1 VSINQFLKQIGQGDQ
16 IKDYQHASKL
26 YVGDNF
32 NLAPRQ
38 GYLFHVFLDLAPA
51 FLNKIGDDSR
61 VKAGMLV
68 KSVDL
73 PKFSVDTKT
82 LNSYNKYNIVQ
93 TKVKYDPITITFHD
107 DHADVVRSI
116 WFQYYNH
123 YYRDADLGYSDG
135 GGQVNPAY
143 MQETKYGQRTNNN
156 WGYTPRSDVGR
167 LINAIRIYSMSQK
180 RFAEYTLV
188 NPVITSF
195 KHGQHQSGSGDPIQ
209 HEMTIS
215 YESVLY
221 GAGWVSDQTV
231 RGFAGAIYDHSPSP
245 LTPAGGGTQSIIGPG
260 GLLATADS
268 IVGDLSK
275 TPPAESNPGAAFFKA
290 FRGYQNL
297 KNMDLGAVAKTELTQ
312 VGMDMLRGNNPLNR
326 IFVPNA
332 GNLANGTPIYE
343 YGKGATP
350 GNGAG
355 GANSVN
361 GITSNG
367 TGIGSS
373 SGLAMAGTVL
383 AGLGASVLVSSRAGG
398 GISGLLA
405 VGGLVTG
412 AGALNKLI
420 KINPFT
426 GAAESVSTLPDKT
439 SAEAKL
445 AAIPGASVNA
455 QLNNTLASATTSTQ
469 DAVSGATDSAMSN
482 PTFFE
487 NNGSVSTSTNPV
499 PTAVA
504 SFDEFGTPIN
514 TPIIQTASE
523 SAAQTVADATAIAEQ
538 DPSFSMNNVGSLDLP
553 TDQGD
558 VGA

>member
-1 VSINQFLKQIGQGDQ
+1 MSINQFLQQVGKGDQ
-16 IKDYQHASKL
+16 IKDYQHAAKL

-38 GYLFHVFLDLAPA
+38 GYLYHVFLDLAPA
-51 FLNKIGDDSR
+51 FLNKIGDSSR

-73 PKFSVDTKT
+73 PKFTVDTKT
-82 LNSYNKYNIVQ
+82 LNSYNKYDIVQ

-123 YYRDADLGYSDG
+123 YFRDADLGYSDG

-143 MQETKYGQRTNNN
+143 TQSTKYGIRGNNN

-180 RFAEYTLV
+180 RFAEYTLI

-195 KHGQHQSGSGDPIQ
+195 RHGQHQAGSSEPMQ
-209 HEMTIS
+209 HEMTIA
-215 YESVLY
+215 YESVIY

-268 IVGDLSK
+268 IVSDLSK
-275 TPPAESNPGAAFFKA
+275 TPPAETNPGAAFFKA

-297 KNMDLGAVAKTELTQ
+297 KNMNIGAVAKTELKQ
-312 VGMDMLRGNNPLNR
+312 LGMDMLRGNNPLNR

-332 GNLANGTPIYE
+332 GNLANGSPIYE
-343 YGKGATP
+343 YGKGASP
-350 GNGAG
+350 
-355 GANSVN
+355 GANGSTPLDGV
-361 GITSNG
+361 TSNG
-367 TGIGSS
+367 TGVGSS
-373 SGLAMAGTVL
+373 LGLGMAGTVL
-383 AGLGASVLVSSRAGG
+383 AGLGASVLVGSRAGG

-420 KINPFT
+420 KINPKT
-426 GAAESVSTLPDKT
+426 GAAESVSTLSDKT
-439 SAEAKL
+439 DAETKL
-445 AAIPGASVNA
+445 ASIPGADVNA
-455 QLNNTLASATTSTQ
+455 WV
-469 DAVSGATDSAMSN
+469 DAQSGQSLEDTVSGATDSAMAN
-482 PTFFE
+482 PEQFA
-487 NNGSVSTSTNPV
+487 NDGSVATATNPET
-499 PTAVA
+499 TAQT
-504 SFDEFGTPIN
+504 FDEFGSPV
-514 TPIIQTASE
+514 ASSTLLSPRDLAGLTLE
-523 SAAQTVADATAIAEQ
+523 DATAQAEEN
-538 DPSFSMNNVGSLDLP
+538 PNFAMNDVPGLDLS

-558 VGA
+558 VEV

>member
-1 VSINQFLKQIGQGDQ
+1 VSINQFLKQVGQGDQ
-16 IKDYQHASKL
+16 IKDYQHAAKL

-38 GYLFHVFLDLAPA
+38 GYLYHVFLDLAPA
-51 FLNKIGDDSR
+51 FINKIGDDAR

-68 KSVDL
+68 KAVDL
-73 PKFSVDTKT
+73 PKFTVDTKT
-82 LNSYNKYNIVQ
+82 LNSYNKYDIVQ

-123 YYRDADLGYSDG
+123 YFRDADLGYSDG

-143 MQETKYGQRTNNN
+143 AQSTKYGQRDNNN
-156 WGYTPRSDVGR
+156 WGYTPRSNSGK

-180 RFAEYTLV
+180 RFAEYTLI

-195 KHGQHQSGSGDPIQ
+195 KHGQHQAGSSDPIQ
-209 HEMTIS
+209 HEMTVS
-215 YESVLY
+215 FETVLY

-268 IVGDLSK
+268 IVNDLSK

-297 KNMDLGAVAKTELTQ
+297 KNTDLGAVAKTELKQ
-312 VGMDMLRGNNPLNR
+312 FGMDMLRGNNPLNR

-343 YGKGATP
+343 YGKGASP

-355 GANSVN
+355 GAGSVN
-361 GITSNG
+361 NVTSNG
-367 TGIGSS
+367 TGVSTSPALG
-373 SGLAMAGTVL
+373 MAGTVL
-383 AGLGASVLVSSRAGG
+383 AGLGASVLVASRAGG

-420 KINPFT
+420 KINPTT
-426 GAAESVSTLPDKT
+426 GAAESVSTLSDLTP
-439 SAEAKL
+439 AQQKL
-445 AAIPGASVNA
+445 AAIPGAAVNE
-455 QLNNTLASATTSTQ
+455 QLTNTLASTNTSAA
-469 DAVSGATDSAMSN
+469 DAVATATDTAIAN
-482 PTFFE
+482 PSFFE
-487 NNGSVSTSTNPV
+487 NDGSVSTSTNPV

-504 SFDEFGTPIN
+504 SFDEFGTPIE
-514 TPIIQTASE
+514 TSTFSPSE
-523 SAAQTVADATAIAEQ
+523 VAGQTVDQATALAEQ
-538 DPSFSMNNVGSLDLP
+538 NPDFTMNNIASLDLP

-558 VGA
+558 VEA

>member
-1 VSINQFLKQIGQGDQ
+1 VSINQFLQQVGKGDQ
-16 IKDYQHASKL
+16 IKDYQHAAKL

-73 PKFSVDTKT
+73 PKFTVDTKT
-82 LNSYNKYNIVQ
+82 LNSYNKYDIVQ

-123 YYRDADLGYSDG
+123 YFRDSDLGYSDS

-143 MQETKYGQRTNNN
+143 MQSTKYGQRPNNS

-180 RFAEYTLV
+180 RFAEYTLI

-195 KHGQHQSGSGDPIQ
+195 KHGQHQAGSSDPIQ

-215 YESVLY
+215 YESVIY
-221 GAGWVSDQTV
+221 GAGWVSSQTV

-275 TPPAESNPGAAFFKA
+275 TPPAETNPGAAFFKA

-297 KNMDLGAVAKTELTQ
+297 KNMNLGAVAKTELTQ
-312 VGMDMLRGNNPLNR
+312 LGMDMLRGNNPLNR
-326 IFVPNA
+326 LFVPNA
-332 GNLANGTPIYE
+332 GNLANGSPIYE
-343 YGKGATP
+343 YGKGASP
-350 GNGAG
+350 GAG
-355 GANSVN
+355 GNGNANGV
-361 GITSNG
+361 TSNG

-373 SGLAMAGTVL
+373 SMLGLAGTVL
-383 AGLGASVLVSSRAGG
+383 GGLGASVLVGSRAGG

-420 KINPFT
+420 KINPTT
-426 GAAESVSTLPDKT
+426 GAAESVSTLSDKT
-439 SAEAKL
+439 LAEQKL
-445 AAIPGASVNA
+445 ASIPGANVNE
-455 QLNNTLASATTSTQ
+455 QLNNTLSSTNTNTE
-469 DAVSGATDSAMSN
+469 DAVANATDTAMTN
-482 PTFFE
+482 PSFFE
-487 NNGSVSTSTNPV
+487 NDGSVSTATNPN

-504 SFDEFGTPIN
+504 SFDEFGTP
-514 TPIIQTASE
+514 TTT
-523 SAAQTVADATAIAEQ
+523 AAQSPYEVAGDTVDYATSQAEQ
-538 DPSFSMNNVGSLDLP
+538 NSNFSMSDFGSLDLP

-558 VGA
+558 VEA